1 MTPAAGRGWANV
13 LIAVGGLLMALLWIR
28 FITLHGPTSF
38 NEDGRWLGQDP
49 LFWGAMMSA
58 PPSLLIALGLWG
70 HRALLTRRAG
80 RAARIGYALVLVGL
94 VVPALVDLALVA
106 LGPPLLLPLVAVG
119 LLLLGVHHRRNPALP
134 GTARVVLPGLGLL
147 LLAAFGFMIGVPPA
161 TFDRIDGYRLFG
173 LAAHLA
179 FGFGWITFAASLAR
193 ASRFRASVI
202 DAQNAV

>member
-1 MTPAAGRGWANV
+1 V
-13 LIAVGGLLMALLWIR
+13 VIAVGGLLMALLWIR

-106 LGPPLLLPLVAVG
+106 LGPPLLTPVLAIG
-119 LLLLGVHHRRNPALP
+119 LLLLGAHHRRNPALP
-134 GTARVVLPGLGLL
+134 RTARVILPGLGLL
-147 LLAAFGFMIGVPPA
+147 LLAAVVFVIAVPME
-161 TFDRIDGYRLFG
+161 TSDRIDGYRLFG

-179 FGFGWITFAASLAR
+179 FGVGWIVFAAGLTGAR
-193 ASRFRASVI
+193 PS
-202 DAQNAV
+202 